1 MVRVSVLNDALKS
14 MYNAEKRGKRQVMI
28 RPSSKVII
36 KFLLVMQKHGY
47 IGEFEF
53 VDDHRAGK
61 IVVELNGRLNKC
73 GVISPRFDVG
83 VKEIETW
90 TARLLPSRQG
100 VVVLSISFGYI
111 VLTTSAGIMDHEE
124 ARRKNVGGKV
134 LEPASFK
141 ETQFYRV
148 KRCPFLDTAAN
159 SWSCARFCHFDSKLG
174 LGSSSLAPTLPPQ
187 NNVAIFWDLDNKPP
201 KTVSPFEAAI
211 KLKTAVCSFGFV
223 KYMVAYANRHAF
235 SYVPQVV
242 REERKHRKSLNQL
255 ENKGVIKPVESYLC
269 RVCGRNFYNNEKFI
283 NHFKQIHEREQQKR
297 LNQIESAR
305 GKRRVMLVA
314 KYAMKMQKY
323 KNAARDILTPKVGYG
338 LADELKRAGFWVRTV
353 LDKPQAADV
362 ALKDHMVD
370 MMDKRRAECLV
381 LVSDD
386 SDFVHVLKEAK
397 SRCLKTVVVGD
408 VNDGALKRVADAGF
422 SWQEIL
428 MGKAKKDAET
438 VVGRWKDR
446 DVLKRLEWTYNPEVE
461 KNLHGMVYESDNYE
475 SKDEYDGNYSEDG
488 DIDDILDG
496 HDVGCLQKED
506 ARGKLPI
513 RCSGVPLIT
522 GKMGLLIVE
531 FYWIRYCS
539 YWLFLGVEALNKYRV
554 DFWELVEFSIGH
566 DKDVYLWWHSLHP
579 HGPLLWRYGM
589 RTIQKSGL
597 SLDARVS
604 EVIQGSDRC
613 WPAAR
618 AEELVG
624 IQCALC
630 GVMYP
635 LLRLF
640 IPQLS
645 LFSEY
650 LENHSAVMCFN
661 WDVDDWDAG
670 LLWDKANTKELQ
682 NSLWG
687 DQSAAAVCR
696 RSIELRL
703 CKGITNDDE
712 RNLFSEKALSQKF
725 RILSPRT
732 G

>member
-90 TARLLPSRQG
+90 TARLLPSRQ
-100 VVVLSISFGYI
+100 FGYI

-124 ARRKNVGGKV
+124 ARRKNVGGK
-134 LEPASFK
+134 PASFK

-159 SWSCARFCHFDSKLG
+159 SWSCAKSSAHDLQKLLEALRATEEVLCHFDSKLG

-201 KTVSPFEAAI
+201 KTVPPFEAAI

-323 KNAARDILTPKVGYG
+323 KNAARDIVTPKVGYG

-461 KNLHGMVYESDNYE
+461 KNLHGMVYESDDYE

-506 ARGKLPI
+506 ARG
-513 RCSGVPLIT
+513 
-522 GKMGLLIVE
+522 
-531 FYWIRYCS
+531 W
-539 YWLFLGVEALNKYRV
+539 
-554 DFWELVEFSIGH
+554 WELDSNPEITS
-566 DKDVYLWWHSLHP
+566 
-579 HGPLLWRYGM
+579 
-589 RTIQKSGL
+589 
-597 SLDARVS
+597 
-604 EVIQGSDRC
+604 
-613 WPAAR
+613 
-618 AEELVG
+618 
-624 IQCALC
+624 
-630 GVMYP
+630 
-635 LLRLF
+635 
-640 IPQLS
+640 
-645 LFSEY
+645 
-650 LENHSAVMCFN
+650 
-661 WDVDDWDAG
+661 
-670 LLWDKANTKELQ
+670 
-682 NSLWG
+682 
-687 DQSAAAVCR
+687 QSC
-696 RSIELRL
+696 
-703 CKGITNDDE
+703 
-712 RNLFSEKALSQKF
+712 
-725 RILSPRT
+725 
-732 G
+732 

>member
-90 TARLLPSRQG
+90 TARLLPSRQ
-100 VVVLSISFGYI
+100 FGYI

-134 LEPASFK
+134 SPPYTYTSPTL
-141 ETQFYRV
+141 QRV
-148 KRCPFLDTAAN
+148 TRCPFLVTAAD
-159 SWSCARFCHFDSKLG
+159 SWSSAKSSAHDLQKLPEALRATEEIFCHFDSKLG
-174 LGSSSLAPTLPPQ
+174 LGSSSLTPTLSPQKTQ

-242 REERKHRKSLNQL
+242 REERKQRKSLNQL

-305 GKRRVMLVA
+305 GKRRVMLVG

-353 LDKPQAADV
+353 LDKPQAADL

-370 MMDKRRAECLV
+370 MMDKRRAECFV

-446 DVLKRLEWTYNPEVE
+446 DVLKRLEWTYDPEVE
-461 KNLHGMVYESDNYE
+461 KNLHGMVYEFDNYE
-475 SKDEYDGNYSEDG
+475 SKDECNGNDSEDG
-488 DIDDILDG
+488 DMDNILDG
-496 HDVGCLQKED
+496 DDVGCLQRED
-506 ARGKLPI
+506 AG
-513 RCSGVPLIT
+513 G
-522 GKMGLLIVE
+522 
-531 FYWIRYCS
+531 W
-539 YWLFLGVEALNKYRV
+539 
-554 DFWELVEFSIGH
+554 WELDSN
-566 DKDVYLWWHSLHP
+566 P
-579 HGPLLWRYGM
+579 
-589 RTIQKSGL
+589 
-597 SLDARVS
+597 
-604 EVIQGSDRC
+604 EVTS
-613 WPAAR
+613 
-618 AEELVG
+618 
-624 IQCALC
+624 
-630 GVMYP
+630 
-635 LLRLF
+635 
-640 IPQLS
+640 S
-645 LFSEY
+645 
-650 LENHSAVMCFN
+650 
-661 WDVDDWDAG
+661 
-670 LLWDKANTKELQ
+670 
-682 NSLWG
+682 
-687 DQSAAAVCR
+687 QSC
-696 RSIELRL
+696 
-703 CKGITNDDE
+703 
-712 RNLFSEKALSQKF
+712 
-725 RILSPRT
+725 
-732 G
+732 